1 MLLERLEKA
10 LDDAETVPPDDV
22 VELEDIPDEDN
33 SAPDAGDPVDLD
45 LRNPPTSSLDTPNID
60 DSSHTLFSPEYTG
73 TTSNMFVETVKNDD
87 EFEVQRSALVA
98 AIEADLEK
106 RKARADRFGIAW
118 ELSAFDIERLECAK
132 RGLPFPRT
140 KAADS
145 DGKKLGSPQKQLG
158 KSLADAENGG
168 RASRF
173 GVNVRGKR
181 AKKADVCRNCGKRGH
196 WAKDCWA
203 PGAGAGGPGNQKRTS
218 QDITMQNQHQ
228 KEKRKPDVTIDAD
241 DKKRSRSDRFGFGME
256 GLAKDPDFKAKLA
269 ARAARF
275 AEN

>member
-1 MLLERLEKA
+1 
-10 LDDAETVPPDDV
+10 
-22 VELEDIPDEDN
+22 
-33 SAPDAGDPVDLD
+33 
-45 LRNPPTSSLDTPNID
+45 
-60 DSSHTLFSPEYTG
+60 
-73 TTSNMFVETVKNDD
+73 MFVETVKHDD
-87 EFEVQRSALVA
+87 EFEVQPALVA

-106 RKARADRFGIAW
+106 RKARADRFGITW

-132 RGLPFPRT
+132 RGLPFQRT

-203 PGAGAGGPGNQKRTS
+203 PGASRWPEIKSDKSGYHNAKSTS
-218 QDITMQNQHQ
+218 EGETKARCN
-228 KEKRKPDVTIDAD
+228 
-241 DKKRSRSDRFGFGME
+241 DRC
-256 GLAKDPDFKAKLA
+256 
-269 ARAARF
+269 R
-275 AEN
+275 